1 VSIVSIVC
9 HPHAGVPCVRFWS
22 AGSLLLVTIVMIVLV
37 AGGHPAAGALRDGE
51 PGQQGRP
58 RRGAKECAHDI
69 ESAHARHRAEARRCA
84 RQKHRAQCEAAN
96 DRRLQSD
103 LARINAVCGDYISTQ
118 GEPDRDADR
127 PPPGRPRDDGFAT
140 EDPPPVRR
148 LPPPA
153 DPGGGRPRVRPEPPS
168 SDDGGLLPPGFPFP
182 PAEARPPRT
191 TPHPRERADT
201 RPVIVALGDSI
212 TAGFQ
217 LKPEEAY
224 PAVLQRRL
232 DAAGYRYHVMNAGVT
247 GDTTTA
253 AYRRLDQALVPNTRI
268 LIVALGLNDYNRNR
282 PGGEIETNLIAII
295 ARARQRGIAV
305 LLCGFDALPA
315 FDRRYENRFIAMYP
329 AVAARTGVPL
339 LRDLLAR
346 VWPYQEMVQRDTIH
360 PSAAGARVI
369 AEDVFT
375 ALRPMIETA
384 SSPRPSRSPTR

>member
-1 VSIVSIVC
+1 VS
-9 HPHAGVPCVRFWS
+9 HPQPRHCFF
-22 AGSLLLVTIVMIVLV
+22 LLLVAVVLV
-37 AGGHPAAGALRDGE
+37 TGVHQIEGVPRDGE
-51 PGQQGRP
+51 PDQQGRP
-58 RRGAKECAHDI
+58 RRGPEQCAHDI

-84 RQKHRAQCEAAN
+84 RQKHRAQCEAVN

-103 LARINAVCGDYISTQ
+103 LARINGVCGDYISTQ
-118 GEPDRDADR
+118 GEPDRGAAR
-127 PPPGRPRDDGFAT
+127 PPNRPPEGLPDDGFST

-148 LPPPA
+148 RPSPV
-153 DPGGGRPRVRPEPPS
+153 DPDGGRPRVRPETPS
-168 SDDGGLLPPGFPFP
+168 SDEGGLLPPGFPFP

-191 TPHPRERADT
+191 TPQPRQRADS

-212 TAGFQ
+212 TAGFG

-232 DAAGYRYHVMNAGVT
+232 DAAGYRYHVVNAGVT
-247 GDTTTA
+247 GDTTTT
-253 AYRRLDQALVPNTRI
+253 AYRRLDQALVPNTRL

-282 PGGEIETNLIAII
+282 PAGEIGTNLMAII

-315 FDRRYENRFIAMYP
+315 FDRRYEDRFTAMYP
-329 AVAARTGVPL
+329 AVAARSGVPL
-339 LRDLLAR
+339 LPDLLAR

-375 ALRPMIETA
+375 ALRPMLGTA
-384 SSPRPSRSPTR
+384 GSPRPSRSSRSTTR